1 MNSAHHL
8 SAQKSARDTKSPLLQ
23 VRGLTV
29 KLRGHK
35 GTSNA
40 RPAPRDGVY
49 AVRDVDF
56 DVWPGEAV
64 GLVGE
69 SGSGKSLTAKSLMG
83 LIAPSAKAE
92 VFGDAMLEGI
102 NLLTLAERKLQALR
116 GKKIAMIFQDPMTAL
131 SPFFT
136 IRAQMMETL
145 RTHASLSRH
154 EADQRSVSLLS
165 SVGIRAPEEKLKL
178 YPHQFSGGMRQRVVI
193 AMALAHSPSLLIAD
207 EPTTGLDAVTQVQLL
222 ELFKELCHRHQSMG
236 VLFISHDV
244 GAVETLCDRTAV
256 MYAGQIVETN
266 KTRRLLKSPAHPYT
280 AALLGCLPRWAP
292 RNTYTLAA
300 LQGFPPQPS
309 TEEILQACA
318 FAPRCRNVT
327 SDCLSVTVP
336 WSEHETL
343 SGVRCL
349 SPLSQ
354 PHPKGAQQ

>member
-1 MNSAHHL
+1 MNSVHPVSAHKA
-8 SAQKSARDTKSPLLQ
+8 AQDRKEPLLR

-29 KLRGHK
+29 RLRAHK
-35 GTSNA
+35 ETSKA
-40 RPAPRDGVY
+40 RSASPHGVY
-49 AVRDVDF
+49 AVRGVDL
-56 DVWPGEAV
+56 DIWPGEAV

-83 LIAPSAKAE
+83 LIPPSVTAGVHGQA
-92 VFGDAMLEGI
+92 VLQGN
-102 NLLTLAERKLQALR
+102 NLLALSEKKLQGLR

-136 IRAQMMETL
+136 IRAQMTETL
-145 RTHASLSRH
+145 RTHASMSRH
-154 EADQRSVSLLS
+154 EADQKSVALLG
-165 SVGIRAPEEKLKL
+165 SVGIRAPEEKLRL

-193 AMALAHSPSLLIAD
+193 AMALAHGPSLLIAD

-222 ELFKELCHRHQSMG
+222 ELFKELCHRHQNMG

-266 KTRRLLKSPAHPYT
+266 ETRQLLKSPAHPYT

-292 RNTYTLAA
+292 RNSYSLAP
-300 LQGFPPQPS
+300 LEGFPPQPS
-309 TEEILQACA
+309 AQAPLQACA
-318 FAPRCRNVT
+318 FAARCANVT
-327 SDCLSVTVP
+327 SDCLNMAVP
-336 WSEHETL
+336 WAERESL

-349 SPLSQ
+349 SPLSHHQAEGVQ
-354 PHPKGAQQ
+354 P